1 MPDRILD
8 QHFELPPNIVDLRYE
23 EKLFEGSEDTEVA
36 PDENGD
42 IVVDYVESDPSAGSS
57 ILPPD
62 NITIIEYIARIGEDG
77 TVLVDVVIDVEG
89 TPGASGYE
97 VKVTKV

>member
-8 QHFELPPNIVDLRYE
+8 QHFELPPNIVDLQYE
-23 EKLFEGSEDTEVA
+23 EKLFEGSEESEMS
-36 PDENGD
+36 PEEGD

-62 NITIIEYIARIGEDG
+62 NITVIEYVARIGEDG